1 MNSSVAVQSTLGG
14 NSRGL
19 PNCIPRNDQEQPQQL
34 CSSACGVWGEITAS
48 ITSAQ
53 SPYATLDYNDTMC
66 GIAGHVAPGRPGA
79 AETSVTIMVDA
90 LARRGPDSKGQ
101 ARWSEA
107 VLGHRRLAILDLSE
121 AGHQP
126 MLSDDAQIGLVFNGC
141 IYNFIELRNELETRG
156 VRFRSHCDTEVL
168 LRGYLEWGID
178 ALVSRLRGMFAF
190 GVWDNPRR
198 KLTLVRDRLGVKPLV
213 YSARNG
219 EIAFASTIAAL
230 RAAGFGGEIDPQAVL
245 EVLEFGYVTEDRAI
259 YLGISKLPPAT
270 ILEWCDGRITQR
282 RYWSLPE
289 AAEFSTI
296 TFDEAV
302 EETERLLVES
312 VRLRLISDVPVG
324 VLLSGGIDSAL
335 VCWAMRKLNV
345 SITAFT
351 VRAPGDASDESA
363 AAADTA
369 RHLGIAHEI
378 VDMPQEHFS
387 LDELLG
393 AYSEPFPCQSALGML
408 WVSQAVKLHATVLL
422 TGDGGDDVY
431 LGYPSFRNAAIAQRL
446 ARHLPQAAPAVWR
459 VARHGVPNSGPARRL
474 KNLLDFATGGIGEH
488 LRAHNGLPYY
498 EERRMLGEKLAGR
511 QLPQRQIPASFDSAR
526 RLMSDMLAHHRNIH
540 FTSEFMQKVDG
551 GSMYYALEARAPFLD
566 QKLWEFAAALPVDLH
581 FHGGQLKAVLRQI
594 AQQHLGPEVAYRA
607 KQGFTVPVER
617 LLADRWS
624 GMLNRLRENTT
635 LERDGWILPGALQTT
650 LREAVASRWVPV
662 QIWRLLV
669 LEHWLQNDSRRAPI
683 RVPAPMPPGLGCVG
697 TIHVDRRP

>member
-1 MNSSVAVQSTLGG
+1 
-14 NSRGL
+14 
-19 PNCIPRNDQEQPQQL
+19 
-34 CSSACGVWGEITAS
+34 
-48 ITSAQ
+48 
-53 SPYATLDYNDTMC
+53 MC
-66 GIAGHVAPGRPGA
+66 GIAGHVAPERPGA
-79 AETSVTIMVDA
+79 AETSVAVMVDA

-126 MLSDDAQIGLVFNGC
+126 MLSDDGQIGLVFNGC
-141 IYNFIELRNELETRG
+141 IYNFVELRDELETLG
-156 VRFRSHCDTEVL
+156 VPFRSHCDTEVL

-219 EIAFASTIAAL
+219 EIGFASTIAAL

-245 EVLEFGYVTEDRAI
+245 EVLEFGYVTEYRAI

-270 ILEWCDGRITQR
+270 ILEWCDGRLTQR
-282 RYWSLPE
+282 RYWSLPD
-289 AAEFSTI
+289 APEFSPI
-296 TFDEAV
+296 TFEEAV

-312 VRLRLISDVPVG
+312 VRLRLVSDVPVG

-335 VCWAMRKLNV
+335 VCWAMRELNV
-345 SITAFT
+345 KITAFT
-351 VRAPGDASDESA
+351 VRAPGDATDESA
-363 AAADTA
+363 NAADTA
-369 RHLGIAHEI
+369 RRLGIAHEV

-387 LDELLG
+387 LDELSG

-408 WVSQAVKLHATVLL
+408 WVSQAVKRRATVLL

-431 LGYPSFRNAAIAQRL
+431 LGYPFFRNAALAQGL
-446 ARHLPQAAPAVWR
+446 ARHLPPAAAAAWQ
-459 VARHGVPNSGPARRL
+459 VARRGVPNRGPAGRL
-474 KNLLDFATGGIGEH
+474 KNLLDFATGGIGRY
-488 LRAHNGLPYY
+488 LRAHDGLPYY
-498 EERRMLGEKLAGR
+498 EQRKMLGENLAGR

-526 RLMSDMLAHHRNIH
+526 HLMSDVLGHHRNIH

-551 GSMYYALEARAPFLD
+551 ATMHYALEARAPFLD
-566 QKLWEFAAALPVDLH
+566 QKLWEFASVLPLDIH
-581 FHGGQLKAVLRQI
+581 FRGGRLKAVLRQI
-594 AQQHLGPEVAYRA
+594 ALRHLGPEVAYRS
-607 KQGFTVPVER
+607 KQGFTIPVER

-635 LERDGWILPGALQTT
+635 LERNGWIRPGALQTA

-669 LEHWLQNDSRRAPI
+669 LEHWLHNDSLRPNQSFTSNAS
-683 RVPAPMPPGLGCVG
+683 GLGCLERGSTSTV
-697 TIHVDRRP
+697 